1 VKRTLFAAIA
11 MVSLVGFVR
20 ADDLSDSQTK
30 LKDAVAKKSADEVL
44 AGAAETFKLAKA
56 EGAKPQPSEAD
67 QVDNWKQHVEY
78 AKEVTAYA
86 EYALAA
92 TAMQSGDPAKTVQLV
107 NALIAENPK
116 SKYLDEACANAY
128 LVALGKSGGAAKQ
141 KEGMTRIAAGRPDN
155 LVALLAL
162 VDSNPAVYANKL
174 VAASKK
180 PKPETVSEA
189 DWERMKTSAEGAGYF
204 AMGFASAQKQAWVDC
219 DKNMKAALPLISSD
233 TNKLG
238 IAYFSL
244 GLCEYNFGKLTADRT
259 KMQSGQQ
266 YMEKSAATKS
276 TYQGQAYTQA
286 NAMKQELAGRH

>member
-1 VKRTLFAAIA
+1 
-11 MVSLVGFVR
+11 MVSIVGFVK
-20 ADDLSDSQTK
+20 ADDLADSQAK
-30 LKDAVAKKSADEVL
+30 LKDAVAKKSADDVL

-56 EGAKPQPSEAD
+56 EETKPQPSEAD

-78 AKEVTAYA
+78 AKEVTGYA

-92 TAMQSGDPAKTVQLV
+92 TAIQSGDAAKTVQLV

-116 SKYLDEACANAY
+116 SKYLDELCANAY
-128 LVALGKSGGAAKQ
+128 LVALGKTGGGAKQ
-141 KEGMTRIAAGRPDN
+141 KEGMTKIANGRPDN

-162 VDSNPAVYANKL
+162 VDGAPAAYANKL

-180 PKPETVSEA
+180 PKPEGVAAA
-189 DWERMKTSAEGAGYF
+189 DWEKMKTSAEGAGYF
-204 AMGFASAQKQAWVDC
+204 AMGYADANKQSWVDC
-219 DKNMKAALPLISSD
+219 DKNMKTALPLIQGD

-244 GLCEYNFGKLTADRT
+244 GLCEYQYGKLTQDRT

-276 TYQGQAYTQA
+276 SLQGQAFTQA
-286 NAMKQELAGRH
+286 NAMKQELTGRH